1 MQDHSFYEGLKKES
15 LICAQ
20 CGYCRVECPVYKQI
34 GWESSSPRAK
44 MLLAGKIADGNQ
56 INEQEALRIFQCTMC
71 GRCKEQCST
80 RIDTIKVWEDLRQEI
95 AEQGKSPGNLRIL
108 TQTIEENGNITGDEQ
123 ANRELWIDALDDDK
137 YRQRIGSRGKV
148 LYFTG
153 CSGALYPQ
161 VNSIPRSF
169 VQILETAEED
179 YTLLG
184 ADESCCGFPL
194 IAAGQPDLARDLM
207 QRNLDKIKQL
217 GVETIVTTCPSCYH
231 SWRDTYPE
239 FLGADLPYKIMHA
252 SQLINEYIKQDRLPL
267 KELDEVVT
275 YHDPCDLGRNSG
287 VYDEPRFVIQSI
299 PGVDFREMDRSR
311 ENAACC
317 GGGGNLEAVDDGLVA
332 KIAQQRLEEI
342 TGTGAKTVI
351 SSCQQCKRT
360 LQVNARKNKIRV
372 RVMDLTEFVLKSIKT

>member
-1 MQDHSFYEGLKKES
+1 M
-15 LICAQ
+15 
-20 CGYCRVECPVYKQI
+20 
-34 GWESSSPRAK
+34 
-44 MLLAGKIADGNQ
+44 
-56 INEQEALRIFQCTMC
+56 
-71 GRCKEQCST
+71 
-80 RIDTIKVWEDLRQEI
+80 
-95 AEQGKSPGNLRIL
+95 
-108 TQTIEENGNITGDEQ
+108 
-123 ANRELWIDALDDDK
+123 
-137 YRQRIGSRGKV
+137 
-148 LYFTG
+148 
-153 CSGALYPQ
+153 
-161 VNSIPRSF
+161 
-169 VQILETAEED
+169 
-179 YTLLG
+179 G

-317 GGGGNLEAVDDGLVA
+317 GGGGNLR
-332 KIAQQRLEEI
+332 RL
-342 TGTGAKTVI
+342 T
-351 SSCQQCKRT
+351 
-360 LQVNARKNKIRV
+360 
-372 RVMDLTEFVLKSIKT
+372 MDW